1 MKQVHSI
8 RFNFLMN
15 FILTASSFVFPLI
28 TFPYVSRVLMPE
40 GIGKVTFATSVI
52 SYFTMVAMLGVPTY
66 GIRACAQVRDDKEK
80 LSKVV
85 QELMI
90 INLVLTLICYV
101 CLGISICTI
110 DRFREDSD
118 IIWISSLGILLN
130 AVGVNWFYSAI
141 EEYSYIT
148 FRSLIFKVLSVFLMF
163 FCIKDQDDYPMYAVM
178 TLVASSGS
186 YVLNFI
192 RLRKY
197 IFFKRYPHYDF
208 MPHIKAA
215 MVFFAMTVATT
226 VYTNL
231 DTVMLGFMSGNAE
244 VGYYNAAVKVK
255 QILVSLVT
263 SLGAV
268 LLPRLSYYVQS
279 DRREQF
285 YRVVVKAMRI
295 VFFLAIPLMVFFMM
309 FAEEVILIL
318 SGEAYLAAVP
328 PMQIIMPT
336 LLFIG
341 ITNLLGLQIM
351 VPMGQERLVVIS
363 VVVGGILD
371 LILNA
376 VLIPG
381 YGASGA
387 AIGTLAAE
395 GMVLVVQ
402 VVMLREVL
410 RDMPR
415 LQVWKVI
422 LATAA
427 ASIVV
432 YYLQSMIQTSM
443 MLVHIGIMA
452 CVFGVVYAGV
462 AFILREAVLLEDILP
477 GLRRR

>member
-40 GIGKVTFATSVI
+40 GVGKVTFATSVI
-52 SYFTMVAMLGVPTY
+52 SYFTMVAMLGIPTY

-90 INLVLTLICYV
+90 INLVLTVVCYV
-101 CLGISICTI
+101 FLGISVCTI
-110 DRFREDSD
+110 DRFRQDSE

-130 AVGVNWFYSAI
+130 AIGVNWFYSAI

-163 FCIKDQDDYPMYAVM
+163 FCIRDKEDYPMYAVM

-186 YVLNFI
+186 YVLNFF

-197 IFFKRYPHYDF
+197 ISFKRYPHYDF
-208 MPHIKAA
+208 MPHVKAA

-231 DTVMLGFMSGNAE
+231 DTVMLGFISGDAE

-268 LLPRLSYYVQS
+268 LLPRLSYYAQS
-279 DRREQF
+279 NHREQF
-285 YRVVVKAMRI
+285 YKIVRKAMRI
-295 VFFLAIPLMVFFMM
+295 VFFLAVPLMVFFMM
-309 FAEEVILIL
+309 FAREVILIL
-318 SGEAYLAAVP
+318 SGEAYLAAVL

-341 ITNLLGLQIM
+341 VTNLLGLQIM
-351 VPMGQERLVVIS
+351 VPMGQEKKVVVS
-363 VVVGGILD
+363 VVAGGVLD

-376 VLIPG
+376 ILIPKYGAVGAAVGTVAAEALVLIMQ
-381 YGASGA
+381 A
-387 AIGTLAAE
+387 L
-395 GMVLVVQ
+395 
-402 VVMLREVL
+402 MLREVL
-410 RDMPR
+410 RDLPR
-415 LQVWKVI
+415 MQGWKVI

-427 ASIVV
+427 AAVTV
-432 YYLQSMIQTSM
+432 YFLQSAVHSSIL
-443 MLVHIGIMA
+443 LVHMGLMA
-452 CVFGVVYAGV
+452 CIFGVVYGGV
-462 AFILREAVLLEDILP
+462 ALLLREEVLFEDILP
-477 GLRRR
+477 GLRRG